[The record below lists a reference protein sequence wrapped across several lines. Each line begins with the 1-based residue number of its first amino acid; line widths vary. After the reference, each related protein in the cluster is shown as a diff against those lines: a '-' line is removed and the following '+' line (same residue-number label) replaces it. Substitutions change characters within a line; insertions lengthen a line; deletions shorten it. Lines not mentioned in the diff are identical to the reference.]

1 MRPNAANNPPDR
13 LSRSNVRRMI
23 LSPMYD
29 CNARLSIHES
39 IEDLFANRGDAGHA
53 QCFVNNRCY
62 DRDRLSPADQRVAK
76 LVGVH
81 SHKVRA
87 IYNIYTHGSILNV
100 QLNPHLCRPGDRSD
114 RP

>member
-39 IEDLFANRGDAGHA
+39 IEDLFANREDAGHA

-62 DRDRLSPADQRVAK
+62 DRDRLRLADQRVAK
-76 LVGVH
+76 LVGVD
-81 SHKVRA
+81 SHNVRA
-87 IYNIYTHGSILNV
+87 ICMLYTQGSVLNV
-100 QLNPHLCRPGDRSD
+100 QLNPYL
-114 RP
+114 